1 MKVMIKNSIHIRL
14 RLHHSAKVLRLGV
27 WGEGV
32 RMASPQPELV
42 KVWAIFERFGVL
54 HKMAMTILMSLVF
67 PCHQDEDVEAVIRD
81 Q

>member
-1 MKVMIKNSIHIRL
+1 
-14 RLHHSAKVLRLGV
+14 
-27 WGEGV
+27 
-32 RMASPQPELV
+32 MASPQPELV

-67 PCHQDEDVEAVIRD
+67 PCHQDEEVEVVIRD